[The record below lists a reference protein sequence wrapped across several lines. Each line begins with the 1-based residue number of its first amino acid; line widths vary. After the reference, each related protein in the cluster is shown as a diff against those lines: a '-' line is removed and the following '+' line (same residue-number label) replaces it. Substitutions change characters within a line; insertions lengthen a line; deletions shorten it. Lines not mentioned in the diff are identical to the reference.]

1 MYILVVVKFS
11 KKVKSTQPVGGDT
24 TGLGKKIVLGVVK
37 ALTVS
42 ALLDLAKKVIAFISE
57 IAG

>member
-42 ALLDLAKKVIAFISE
+42 ALLCLAWLRR
-57 IAG
+57 